1 MEAFEEYDND
11 CESDYDLD
19 LDSYQPIKEIS
30 ADHEFML
37 ITRKMA
43 KIDSQTLQSL
53 HHGTTVVRVEEDSNR
68 SCMCYLKL
76 EIDNSTLTW
85 RKQSWSSL
93 SASSSTYPDFALK
106 GESDS
111 SSTQVLCMR
120 YSGGEDVYETLEEGF
135 IDLRLVKEVSRKND
149 LTMNDLGIIMKRH
162 SMENL
167 DSQKNVISILYGASY
182 SENRKIYF
190 VVPKFT
196 CRMWYSGLVRLV
208 RAARRLSWQT
218 DKRVQCLKVQ
228 YLQLFYENEKC
239 LGPTPA
245 EAIKVIYLEIC
256 YLKGEGASVA
266 DWSK

>member
-1 MEAFEEYDND
+1 MFYSFEDYEDYDND
-11 CESDYDLD
+11 SESDYDLD
-19 LDSYQPIKEIS
+19 LESYQPIKEIS

-37 ITRKMA
+37 ITKKMA

-76 EIDNSTLTW
+76 EIDNATLTW

-120 YSGGEDVYETLEEGF
+120 YSGGEDMYETLEEGF
-135 IDLRLVKEVSRKND
+135 IDLRLVKEVSRGSD
-149 LTMNDLGIIMKRH
+149 CQIDLGVIMKRH
-162 SMENL
+162 NMENL
-167 DSQKNVISILYGASY
+167 DPNKNVISILYGASY
-182 SENRKIYF
+182 SENRKLYF
-190 VVPKFT
+190 VIPKFT
-196 CRMWYSGLVRLV
+196 FRMWYSGLKRLV
-208 RAARRLSWQT
+208 RAARKLSWQT
-218 DKRVQCLKVQ
+218 DKRIQSLKVQ

-245 EAIKVIYLEIC
+245 EAIKVGI
-256 YLKGEGASVA
+256 LKVKHYDGITP
-266 DWSK
+266 

>member
-1 MEAFEEYDND
+1 MGKRTNFGDMQQIHQCVTSFQNSKYFFMFLLYSLEDYEEYDND
-11 CESDYDLD
+11 SESDYDLD

-43 KIDSQTLQSL
+43 QIDSQTLQSL

-120 YSGGEDVYETLEEGF
+120 YSGGEDMYETLEEGF
-135 IDLRLVKEVSRKND
+135 IDLRLVKEVSRK
-149 LTMNDLGIIMKRH
+149 RFWC
-162 SMENL
+162 E
-167 DSQKNVISILYGASY
+167 
-182 SENRKIYF
+182 
-190 VVPKFT
+190 
-196 CRMWYSGLVRLV
+196 
-208 RAARRLSWQT
+208 
-218 DKRVQCLKVQ
+218 
-228 YLQLFYENEKC
+228 
-239 LGPTPA
+239 
-245 EAIKVIYLEIC
+245 
-256 YLKGEGASVA
+256 
-266 DWSK
+266 